1 MSNHVGFPGD
11 RTTYNLTVS
20 KVVIRET
27 DFGPIADHTLISP
40 EGNVFLWQA
49 STHAVW
55 LTEGQAYTVKATIKT
70 HETDGNG
77 VKRTILLRVV
87 QHFEP
92 PRIPRMAVG
101 LARHR
106 R

>member
-1 MSNHVGFPGD
+1 MSNHVGFPGE
-11 RTTYNLTVS
+11 RETYHLTVN

-40 EGNVFLWQA
+40 EGNVFFWQA

-70 HETDGNG
+70 HDVDENG

-87 QHFEP
+87 QHSEP
-92 PRIPRMAVG
+92 VRIPRIAVG

>member
-1 MSNHVGFPGD
+1 MSNHVGFPGE
-11 RTTYNLTVS
+11 RETYHLTVN

-40 EGNVFLWQA
+40 EGNVFFWQA

-70 HETDGNG
+70 HDILEG
-77 VKRTILLRVV
+77 VRITILLRVV
-87 QHFEP
+87 QYLEP
-92 PRIPRMAVG
+92 VRIPRIAVG